1 MFLSFALLFAAA
13 ACVLN
18 IYILAS
24 FIRCRGKYPPFISSF
39 GQVKRD
45 VLKIAGEI
53 LAKKAE
59 GARAADLG
67 CGSGVLLAELA
78 KDFPKTEFWGFEWD
92 PVAYACARRKT
103 GNYRNIK
110 LCYGDFMKADV
121 SDFDLI
127 LCYVGTGL
135 EQELGNK
142 LNREIKPG
150 AVVVSEVFEL
160 AELKP
165 VCRYESSLC
174 RVPAVVYVYQ
184 KNV

>member
-1 MFLSFALLFAAA
+1 
-13 ACVLN
+13 
-18 IYILAS
+18 
-24 FIRCRGKYPPFISSF
+24 
-39 GQVKRD
+39 
-45 VLKIAGEI
+45 
-53 LAKKAE
+53 
-59 GARAADLG
+59 
-67 CGSGVLLAELA
+67 
-78 KDFPKTEFWGFEWD
+78 
-92 PVAYACARRKT
+92 
-103 GNYRNIK
+103 
-110 LCYGDFMKADV
+110 MKADV

-165 VCRYESSLC
+165 VCRYEASLC
-174 RVPAVVYVYQ
+174 GVPAVVYVYQ